1 MTKPINNEIQLFSDL
16 ELLPAILKAVVA
28 EGYTKPTPIQAQSIP
43 IILKGKDLLGIA
55 QTGTGKTAAFSL
67 PLLQNLVKSQW
78 KLTVKA
84 PRALILA
91 PTREL
96 AIQIHQSLE
105 NYGKGLGLKFAVIFG
120 GVGQGNQVKD
130 LAAGVDVLVATPGR
144 LLDLLN
150 QRHLQLNKVEIFVL
164 DEADRMLDMGFIHD
178 VRKVVPL
185 LPKHKQSLFFS
196 ATMPKEVQAL
206 ADTILNEPERVSV
219 TPQATTV
226 EKIAQKVLYVKREQK
241 MDLLLHL
248 LKDNLLYKVLVFVDM
263 KHVANKVSDNLI
275 KNRIPS
281 AAIHGNKSQ
290 SARQKAIEDFK
301 KDKLRVLVATDI
313 AARGIDID
321 GITHVINYD
330 LPNVVESYVHRIGRT
345 ARAGTEGHA
354 VSFCTSLE
362 KSYLFAIERVTRAQ
376 IEVDV
381 NHPFHSE
388 EALGAR
394 VMSAGKAKALSEAER
409 GDRSRRPAFK
419 RYGPRTGSGKPSFG
433 KPGSN
438 RSGSG
443 RPTGSSKSNGASFAK
458 PRTPRP

>member
-241 MDLLLHL
+241 IG
-248 LKDNLLYKVLVFVDM
+248 
-263 KHVANKVSDNLI
+263 VAK
-275 KNRIPS
+275 
-281 AAIHGNKSQ
+281 
-290 SARQKAIEDFK
+290 KA
-301 KDKLRVLVATDI
+301 
-313 AARGIDID
+313 
-321 GITHVINYD
+321 
-330 LPNVVESYVHRIGRT
+330 
-345 ARAGTEGHA
+345 
-354 VSFCTSLE
+354 
-362 KSYLFAIERVTRAQ
+362 
-376 IEVDV
+376 
-381 NHPFHSE
+381 
-388 EALGAR
+388 
-394 VMSAGKAKALSEAER
+394 
-409 GDRSRRPAFK
+409 
-419 RYGPRTGSGKPSFG
+419 
-433 KPGSN
+433 
-438 RSGSG
+438 
-443 RPTGSSKSNGASFAK
+443 
-458 PRTPRP
+458 